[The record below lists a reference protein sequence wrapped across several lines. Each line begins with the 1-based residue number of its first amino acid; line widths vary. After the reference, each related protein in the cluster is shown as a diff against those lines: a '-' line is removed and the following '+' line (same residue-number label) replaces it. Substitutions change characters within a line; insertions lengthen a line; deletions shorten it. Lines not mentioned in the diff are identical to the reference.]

1 VGPEAD
7 QVAGRV
13 IMDDAGTPAQ
23 VALVAAFCG
32 EMRWL
37 PIGRSDSSDTG
48 SDRVRSCPSR
58 SMACAGWLRQDRGAK
73 VPIVVGR
80 ERAYIAVA
88 HRAEQK
94 RTRQALII
102 TREKENMKPTV
113 IARRAYDPASGE
125 RFFS

>member
-1 VGPEAD
+1 VPF
-7 QVAGRV
+7 QVDGVRRHEWPV
-13 IMDDAGTPAQ
+13 FKQ
-23 VALVAAFCG
+23 Q
-32 EMRWL
+32 L
-37 PIGRSDSSDTG
+37 P
-48 SDRVRSCPSR
+48 
-58 SMACAGWLRQDRGAK
+58 GWLRQDRGAK